1 MSDEPDEK
9 EIKQCL
15 FTGLNKKVFYFT
27 NSAYTEDEI
36 ASDGFTI
43 SENIELCM
51 QNVNGVA
58 KKYSIISH
66 DIVESLKKQLGLLG
80 TSHDNFS
87 FPDPTI
93 VCLKHF
99 ENSEYLVLTELDNDL
114 PSLAF
119 YKLGC
124 DEKDIYGTV
133 EDVPSFRINRAELL
147 VDCDD
152 NCVSVLTN
160 AALLSDQ
167 IPEAQEYLRFAR
179 LSAPSKVVKVSHE
192 SLLAASPDPLKEA
205 QDFYTLTSSRDD
217 MTVFRSMSYDF
228 PCVEAILDAKA
239 KGITFR
245 FFGSDNRPPIC
256 LHFSLSLVK
265 VE

>member
-1 MSDEPDEK
+1 MSDEPDKK

-36 ASDGFTI
+36 NSDGFTI

-51 QNVNGVA
+51 QNVNGVV
-58 KKYSIISH
+58 KKYSITSH
-66 DIVESLKKQLGLLG
+66 DIVELLKKQLGLLG

-119 YKLGC
+119 YKLLCDVYKLEC
-124 DEKDIYGTV
+124 DEKDISGAI

-167 IPEAQEYLRFAR
+167 IPDAQEYLRFAR
-179 LSAPSKVVKVSHE
+179 LSAPS
-192 SLLAASPDPLKEA
+192 
-205 QDFYTLTSSRDD
+205 
-217 MTVFRSMSYDF
+217 
-228 PCVEAILDAKA
+228 
-239 KGITFR
+239 
-245 FFGSDNRPPIC
+245 
-256 LHFSLSLVK
+256 
-265 VE
+265 